1 MDDGELRQLV
11 IGLVTQIYYADRDG
25 RDAYDP
31 EVAAGLTTLVQ
42 DPHPGSWSGLCSF
55 RGLLTSSEL

>member
-1 MDDGELRQLV
+1 MTAMDDGELRQLV

-42 DPHPGSWSGLCSF
+42 D
-55 RGLLTSSEL
+55 LTPAAGVVCAASADS

>member
-1 MDDGELRQLV
+1 MTAMDDGELRQLV

-25 RDAYDP
+25 KDAYDP

-42 DPHPGSWSGLCSF
+42 D
-55 RGLLTSSEL
+55 LTPAAGVVWAASADS